1 MLLLP
6 LLTSLSLIYAYVFT
20 CVCKGTGSFYLSFH
34 PRNVPID
41 RVLASAETHGLVPE
55 LVSYQWS
62 IPRKGTKLEKLYK
75 FTWLNTNNTV
85 ATTTDNSNNSETN
98 REGK

>member
-1 MLLLP
+1 MYTLYTILLQP
-6 LLTSLSLIYAYVFT
+6 LLISLAYV
-20 CVCKGTGSFYLSFH
+20 CVYVYIGTGSFYLSFH

-41 RVLASAETHGLVPE
+41 HVLASAETHGLVPE

-62 IPRKGTKLEKLYK
+62 IPQKGTKLEKLYK
-75 FTWLNTNNTV
+75 FTWLNNTV
-85 ATTTDNSNNSETN
+85 ATTTDNSNDSESN